1 MNIKKLK
8 AGVGLADK
16 ISRKQMGSAQKRP
29 ILSQA
34 QIDKMMKFLMLE
46 PDDQKSSIYNSM
58 QRIQGLMSLDPTY
71 ISKTEALQKKK
82 QNLDLHFTSTDSL
95 FKNQNGTP
103 AGKERSE
110 PEELCLISIPI
121 VIKG

>member
-1 MNIKKLK
+1 MSIKKLK

-71 ISKTEALQKKK
+71 INKTEAMQKKK
-82 QNLDLHFTSTDSL
+82 
-95 FKNQNGTP
+95 
-103 AGKERSE
+103 
-110 PEELCLISIPI
+110 
-121 VIKG
+121 